1 MPPKSTQNILKM
13 VQKIFVEITS
23 DKTYPYVEDASLVKQ
38 VGCSIANRFGVESK
52 KVRVNTHVLLITSD
66 KSKFKTYRLPSQEK
80 CQVAPLRGKRW
91 KHASAL

>member
-38 VGCSIANRFGVESK
+38 VGCAIANRFGVESK
-52 KVRVNTHVLLITSD
+52 KVRVNTHNVAYHIAQVKIQDISIAVTR
-66 KSKFKTYRLPSQEK
+66 KVPS
-80 CQVAPLRGKRW
+80 
-91 KHASAL
+91 